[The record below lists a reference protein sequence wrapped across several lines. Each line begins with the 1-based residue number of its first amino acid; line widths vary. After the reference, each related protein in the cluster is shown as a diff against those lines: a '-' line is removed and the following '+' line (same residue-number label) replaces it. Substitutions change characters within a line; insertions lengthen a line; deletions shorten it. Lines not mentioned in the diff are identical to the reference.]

1 MRFFDRL
8 AHFMGRSN
16 HVPMIKMGRYSDAY
30 KRPENYAAWE
40 SAIVLFDNGKYLD
53 AYGKFLDY
61 LRDPV
66 EDNVRYTR
74 EESSIHFELYQG
86 SKRVVGIADAQKVKV
101 EAKIARPQELLVGL
115 MRSLVEKNYA
125 LKFCRFALDGDG
137 DFCIVFDTYS
147 LDGSPYKLYHALKE
161 LASNADKLDDLLL
174 DEFARLQKI
183 SDAPLEDLPSTEK
196 ELKYRFVIGQIQIIK
211 AMMADGPVNKSQY
224 PGAYAYLLLHL
235 IYKLDYLTEP
245 QGVMMET
252 LERMHRI
259 FFSSDGK
266 SPIEKNR
273 ILDKEL
279 DGLVARPRDLYFKEM
294 YNVRYTFGITTP
306 VHHEQI
312 ANFIEAELPNMDW
325 YLDNGYVDIA
335 LAIPGYIVGY
345 CLFNYAPPRPVKH
358 LLQLFYAVTEPKYF
372 TDLGYAF
379 VFYAPETG
387 ALQGRAIKR
396 AIARVLEENR
406 AAHPKLRAASDSLN
420 FSSLPAFAKSFLLM
434 VKDLKGL

>member
-183 SDAPLEDLPSTEK
+183 SDAPLEDLP
-196 ELKYRFVIGQIQIIK
+196 
-211 AMMADGPVNKSQY
+211 ADTS
-224 PGAYAYLLLHL
+224 
-235 IYKLDYLTEP
+235 
-245 QGVMMET
+245 
-252 LERMHRI
+252 
-259 FFSSDGK
+259 
-266 SPIEKNR
+266 
-273 ILDKEL
+273 
-279 DGLVARPRDLYFKEM
+279 
-294 YNVRYTFGITTP
+294 
-306 VHHEQI
+306 
-312 ANFIEAELPNMDW
+312 
-325 YLDNGYVDIA
+325 
-335 LAIPGYIVGY
+335 
-345 CLFNYAPPRPVKH
+345 
-358 LLQLFYAVTEPKYF
+358 
-372 TDLGYAF
+372 
-379 VFYAPETG
+379 
-387 ALQGRAIKR
+387 KR
-396 AIARVLEENR
+396 
-406 AAHPKLRAASDSLN
+406 
-420 FSSLPAFAKSFLLM
+420 
-434 VKDLKGL
+434 